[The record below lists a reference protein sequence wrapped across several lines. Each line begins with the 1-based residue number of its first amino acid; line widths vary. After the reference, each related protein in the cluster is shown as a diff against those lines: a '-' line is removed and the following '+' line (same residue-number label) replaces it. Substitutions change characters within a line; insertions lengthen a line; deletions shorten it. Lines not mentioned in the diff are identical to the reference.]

1 MNLVKILLSPNC
13 MTTSLLQFTYRKMSK
28 ILMKWLQKPSPPP
41 NTKPFSKLLIY
52 FLSLLNVQPYQ
63 IILPLLIQYTLS
75 HSSSYIHPSLFL
87 PAFPNLF
94 PFVKIG
100 LKSNPRL
107 KWLLASEPSGVL
119 SFMWLISHTQQ
130 TLSHDLSSCVLSL
143 SLTFKC
149 LPLLLCP
156 ALSSLQVVDSDS
168 KFLLQYLAWTLH

>member
-1 MNLVKILLSPNC
+1 MASETLPTPQHKAILQITHLFPISIKRPAISNN
-13 MTTSLLQFTYRKMSK
+13 FT
-28 ILMKWLQKPSPPP
+28 PSHP
-41 NTKPFSKLLIY
+41 IY
-52 FLSLLNVQPYQ
+52 TQS
-63 IILPLLIQYTLS
+63 
-75 HSSSYIHPSLFL
+75 HPSLFL
-87 PAFPNLF
+87 PAFPNLL

-107 KWLLASEPSGVL
+107 KWLLASEPSGML

-168 KFLLQYLAWTLH
+168 KFLLQYLARTLHYVVTEEHWTELADGKATEK